1 MKTKRCLTKGIGTN
15 GQQDYG
21 NKKISLSHDKT
32 HKNKYLTGHK
42 THEQT
47 MIKAKMSKNTISK
60 YCALL

>member
-21 NKKISLSHDKT
+21 DQIISLLHDKM
-32 HKNKYLTGHK
+32 HKNKYS
-42 THEQT
+42 
-47 MIKAKMSKNTISK
+47 KMSKNTISK